1 MTLVFAARRTRYL
14 RPAAP
19 GVIAAA
25 AHAPWSACAVY
36 TAKAMLYGKGNDV
49 WEMPVENVS

>member
-1 MTLVFAARRTRYL
+1 LTLVFAARRTRYL

-36 TAKAMLYGKGNDV
+36 TAKAMLDGKGNDV